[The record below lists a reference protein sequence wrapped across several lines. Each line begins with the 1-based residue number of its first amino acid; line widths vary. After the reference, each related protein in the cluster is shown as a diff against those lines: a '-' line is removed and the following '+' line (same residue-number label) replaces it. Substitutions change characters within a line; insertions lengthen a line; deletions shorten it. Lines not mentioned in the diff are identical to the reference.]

1 MNGWWPVRK
10 HVLCEAPER
19 PRCARLRARE
29 VAQPMSKIRLVVAD
43 VDGTLLTPQKELT
56 ARARGAVLALRP
68 AGIAFA
74 LTSGRPPR
82 GLSMLIEPLGITT
95 PIAAFNGGMLVRPDL
110 SVIEQQLLPA
120 SVVGPVIQALERHGL
135 DVWLYRGVDWLIRTP
150 TAPHVDREQRT
161 VEFAPTV
168 VGSFDDVREG
178 VVKLVGVSEDLAAV
192 ARCEADVRQEL
203 GAHVSAA
210 RSQPYYLD
218 VTHPAANKG
227 EVVKRLST
235 LLNVPTEEIAT
246 LGDMPNDVLMFAL
259 GGLGIAMGNASPEV
273 QRAARRV
280 TASNTEEGFAEALE
294 KYVL

>member
-1 MNGWWPVRK
+1 
-10 HVLCEAPER
+10 
-19 PRCARLRARE
+19 
-29 VAQPMSKIRLVVAD
+29 MSKIRLVVAD

-56 ARARGAVLALRP
+56 ARARGAVLALRS

-82 GLSMLIEPLGITT
+82 GLAMLIEPLGITT
-95 PIAAFNGGMLVRPDL
+95 PIAAFNGGLLVRPDL
-110 SVIEQQLLPA
+110 AVIEQQLLPSA
-120 SVVGPVIQALERHGL
+120 IVGPIIESLERHGL
-135 DVWLYRGVDWLIRTP
+135 DVWLYRGVDWFIRTLG
-150 TAPHVDREQRT
+150 APHVDREQRT

-168 VGSFDDVREG
+168 VAGFDDMRDG
-178 VVKLVGVSEDLAAV
+178 IVKIVGVSEDLAAV
-192 ARCEADVRQEL
+192 ARCEADLRQEL

-218 VTHPAANKG
+218 VTHPDANKG

-235 LLNVPTEEIAT
+235 LLKVPGEEIAT

-280 TASNTEEGFAEALE
+280 TASNTEEGFAEAIE

>member
-1 MNGWWPVRK
+1 
-10 HVLCEAPER
+10 
-19 PRCARLRARE
+19 
-29 VAQPMSKIRLVVAD
+29 VAEPMSKIRLVVAD

-56 ARARGAVLALRP
+56 ARARAAVLALRP

-95 PIAAFNGGMLVRPDL
+95 PIAAFNGGLLVHPDL
-110 SVIEQQLLPA
+110 SVIEQQLLPSA
-120 SVVGPVIQALERHGL
+120 IVGPVIEALAGHGL
-135 DVWLYRGVDWLIRTP
+135 DVWLYRGVDWFIRTLD
-150 TAPHVDREQRT
+150 APHVDREQRT

-168 VGSFDDVREG
+168 VAGFDDMRDG
-178 VVKLVGVSEDLAAV
+178 IVKIVGVSEDLAAV

-218 VTHPAANKG
+218 VTHPDANKG
-227 EVVKRLST
+227 AVLHYFSREYDIPLER
-235 LLNVPTEEIAT
+235 IAT
-246 LGDMPNDVLMFAL
+246 LGDQPNDMLMFTDA
-259 GGLGIAMGNASPEV
+259 GLSIAMGNAGDEV
-273 QRAARRV
+273 QRAATHV
-280 TASNTEEGFAEALE
+280 TESNEDEGFAMAIE